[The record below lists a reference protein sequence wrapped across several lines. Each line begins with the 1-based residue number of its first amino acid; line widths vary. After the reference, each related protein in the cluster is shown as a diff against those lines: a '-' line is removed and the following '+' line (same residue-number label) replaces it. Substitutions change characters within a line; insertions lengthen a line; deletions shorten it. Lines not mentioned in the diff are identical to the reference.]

1 MRINSFIGTFSK
13 SGTTILNLL
22 VPACDIIKMTC
33 NLDELFLG
41 VFLVLMGEAHAL
53 QEVTQ
58 GKLKSSLL
66 SFVIVSLVE

>member
-1 MRINSFIGTFSK
+1 
-13 SGTTILNLL
+13 
-22 VPACDIIKMTC
+22 MTC

-41 VFLVLMGEAHAL
+41 VFLVLMGEAHTL

>member
-1 MRINSFIGTFSK
+1 
-13 SGTTILNLL
+13 
-22 VPACDIIKMTC
+22 MTC